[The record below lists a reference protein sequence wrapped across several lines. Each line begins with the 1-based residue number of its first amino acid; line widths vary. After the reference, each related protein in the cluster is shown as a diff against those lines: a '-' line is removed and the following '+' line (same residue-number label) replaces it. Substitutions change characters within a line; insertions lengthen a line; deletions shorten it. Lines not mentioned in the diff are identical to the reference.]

1 MAFRMPLPSVHS
13 LRDLADMSGPY
24 PMPARHMVLSAQ
36 RYCYGE
42 AMVSF
47 LEEFPPEEIFLDR
60 DEFVARGMAFRDHL
74 GLLSAQRPAFM
85 ERFFRR
91 RLHTA

>member
-1 MAFRMPLPSVHS
+1 MGSRTPLPSVHS

-24 PMPARHMVLSAQ
+24 PLPARHMVLSAQ

-42 AMVSF
+42 AMLSF
-47 LEEFPPEEIFLDR
+47 LEEFPPEEVFLDR
-60 DEFVARGMAFRDHL
+60 DEFVARSQALRDHL
-74 GLLSAQRPAFM
+74 GLQSAQQPAFM